1 MLVSI
6 LVKIVLDLMRLK
18 GYISNVSGRENKSR
32 RKEMNKNAMISKA
45 ILDKMSQ
52 GMTTREAVD
61 QILGVGTFDR
71 IAGDI
76 WEALRK

>member
-1 MLVSI
+1 
-6 LVKIVLDLMRLK
+6 
-18 GYISNVSGRENKSR
+18 
-32 RKEMNKNAMISKA
+32 MNKNAMISKA